1 MHINIINSP
10 SRLYELIVL
19 DAMKKIDYE
28 FTLRTFKL
36 SAYKVFFSS
45 DNVNTLEPQN
55 VRSPI
60 EILVQ
65 PDIGSL
71 KCIQPLE

>member
-1 MHINIINSP
+1 
-10 SRLYELIVL
+10 
-19 DAMKKIDYE
+19 MKKIDYE

-71 KCIQPLE
+71 KCIQPLNEIPLHQVGVPGTGL